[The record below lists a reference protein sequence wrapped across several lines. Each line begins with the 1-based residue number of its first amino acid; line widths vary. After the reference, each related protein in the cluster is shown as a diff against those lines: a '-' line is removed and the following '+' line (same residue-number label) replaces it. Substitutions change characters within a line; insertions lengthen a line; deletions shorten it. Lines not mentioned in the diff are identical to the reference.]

1 MARGR
6 KAKIGGLRPDQR
18 KPVKE
23 LLPNENAEIP
33 ELPDPLA
40 YIGKEEWPKPV
51 SDWWSSVWRSPMA
64 GEFVEADRHPLYMA
78 AAHLAQSLDADARSA
93 DRLKSAQA
101 WEAVLRNFGLQP
113 SARESLRWS
122 ILQAEQAEKRTR
134 DLRAEK
140 HTTKPVPKAAGVN
153 ADIIALY
160 EAQGR

>member
-51 SDWWSSVWRSPMA
+51 SDWLSSVWRSPMA

-78 AAHLAQSLDADARSA
+78 AAHLAQSLDPELKPAE
-93 DRLKSAQA
+93 RLKSAQQ
-101 WEAVLRNFGLQP
+101 WEAALRNFGLQP
-113 SARESLRWS
+113 SARESLRWA
-122 ILQAEQAEKRTR
+122 IGQAEIASKRT
-134 DLRAEK
+134 DEIRA
-140 HTTKPVPKAAGVN
+140 TKAAPKKGSEN
-153 ADIIALY
+153 DPQGKIISLY
-160 EAQGR
+160 DQFR

>member
-33 ELPDPLA
+33 ELPDPLE

-78 AAHLAQSLDADARSA
+78 AAHLAQSLDADARPA
-93 DRLKSAQA
+93 DRLKCAQQ
-101 WEAVLRNFGLQP
+101 WEAALRNFGLQP
-113 SARESLRWS
+113 SARESLRWA
-122 ILQAEQAEKRTR
+122 IGQAEIASKRT
-134 DLRAEK
+134 DEIRA
-140 HTTKPVPKAAGVN
+140 TKAAPKKVSENDPQGK
-153 ADIIALY
+153 IISLY
-160 EAQGR
+160 DQFR

>member
-33 ELPDPLA
+33 ALPKAVD
-40 YIGKEEWPKPV
+40 YIQKEEWPKPV
-51 SDWWSSVWRSPMA
+51 RDWWESVWLSAMA
-64 GEFVEADRHPLYMA
+64 NEYQPSDIHSLYMGA
-78 AAHLAQSLDADARSA
+78 VHLAQSLDADARSA

-113 SARESLRWS
+113 SARESLRWA
-122 ILQAEQAEKRTR
+122 IGQAEIASKRT
-134 DLRAEK
+134 DEIRA
-140 HTTKPVPKAAGVN
+140 TKAAPKKVSENDPQGK
-153 ADIIALY
+153 IISLY
-160 EAQGR
+160 DQFR